1 MQVTDNSDKVMIC
14 STTIPSTS
22 KKMKNLLVNE
32 SLHSSYI
39 QKKITDKNDMII
51 NIFSSYIEP
60 LIKEINYP
68 ELLQEWKLNLDS
80 TDYKQN
86 IDANLYKLPE
96 KKIQSS

>member
-1 MQVTDNSDKVMIC
+1 MFYHNSFHF
-14 STTIPSTS
+14 
-22 KKMKNLLVNE
+22 KKNEELVGKCKFTFF
-32 SLHSSYI
+32 LYP
-39 QKKITDKNDMII
+39 KKITDKKDTII
-51 NIFSSYIEP
+51 NIFSLYIEP

-96 KKIQSS
+96 NKIQSS